1 MLEKGF
7 AATTSTDAHGD
18 KLSKKQLIQMANEIN
33 EDKYARGAG
42 FAHDLLAM
50 PIGKTIHGEVI
61 PIGANEYGLEIQ
73 QELFDKFKII
83 KSTDGKRY
91 VKAESEIDKRPFI
104 EEISY
109 DNIKLAV
116 SIDKVNFSD
125 DNYHLFWEQ
134 FNDNDI
140 EKKALIRKSFLPDP
154 EIVFT
159 LIKGTIYTLSAL
171 VAKKTF
177 DKLSDSIS
185 EDIEKSYQV
194 IKKAIASFVKLAN
207 HNERPITYVFEDN
220 YNDILVQL
228 IVRSNNA
235 DKVLMSI
242 EKEKICIIA
251 HKIDEL
257 KTQFPINKVQ
267 FLYSEENE
275 QWEFRYL
282 TTATGA
288 VIGTKIAF
296 RYTKEL
302 ISKQPFAQRLDIKLV
317 PQNNN
322 EQ

>member
-1 MLEKGF
+1 M
-7 AATTSTDAHGD
+7 
-18 KLSKKQLIQMANEIN
+18 
-33 EDKYARGAG
+33 
-42 FAHDLLAM
+42 
-50 PIGKTIHGEVI
+50 
-61 PIGANEYGLEIQ
+61 
-73 QELFDKFKII
+73 
-83 KSTDGKRY
+83 
-91 VKAESEIDKRPFI
+91 
-104 EEISY
+104 
-109 DNIKLAV
+109 
-116 SIDKVNFSD
+116 
-125 DNYHLFWEQ
+125 
-134 FNDNDI
+134 
-140 EKKALIRKSFLPDP
+140 
-154 EIVFT
+154 
-159 LIKGTIYTLSAL
+159 
-171 VAKKTF
+171 
-177 DKLSDSIS
+177 SDSIS

-267 FLYSEENE
+267 FLYCEENE

-296 RYTKEL
+296 RYTKEW